1 LSLLVDDNSTRKG
14 SIGGGAQSE
23 HTYVADDDK
32 ASSMSRERARS
43 DPISIDSRRLD
54 ELADTA
60 ELIIANEISSIF
72 GGSEQSLVSSRI
84 MTESILPKQ
93 SSKNNVIEST
103 QKLTPLITKSLS
115 TQTDIDAAGS
125 SAVNNADNHH
135 QQRFRIVSA
144 QRSSFGN
151 NEMVSVLAS
160 PPIRNQPYPGRRS
173 VSPIIDQQV
182 VTYRPPKVCCIFKY
196 SPMIDIHFFC
206 SHFHR
211 PNINGIIVMIN

>member
-1 LSLLVDDNSTRKG
+1 
-14 SIGGGAQSE
+14 
-23 HTYVADDDK
+23 
-32 ASSMSRERARS
+32 
-43 DPISIDSRRLD
+43 
-54 ELADTA
+54 
-60 ELIIANEISSIF
+60 
-72 GGSEQSLVSSRI
+72 

-103 QKLTPLITKSLS
+103 QKFMPLITKSLS

-135 QQRFRIVSA
+135 QQIFRIVSA

-182 VTYRPPKVCCIFKY
+182 VTYRPPKVSIANDRH
-196 SPMIDIHFFC
+196 PLFF